1 MQTMRDIV
9 PLRSMDK
16 QVEASCYNQV
26 QLALHR
32 LDNPL
37 RLELP
42 GHRGLEIQLEADAW
56 LCLDITVEG
65 DLPVLRWHSF
75 EVQHRQSLHEP
86 IQCRLDLYHIHAGLI
101 MGTALDALEGLL
113 KQRLI
118 ETGTS

>member
-1 MQTMRDIV
+1 MQMIRDIV

-16 QVEASCYNQV
+16 QIEASCYNQV

-42 GHRGLEIQLEADAW
+42 NHRGLEIHLEVEAW
-56 LCLDITVEG
+56 LCLDVVAGE
-65 DLPVLRWHSF
+65 LPVLRWHSF
-75 EVQHRQSLHEP
+75 EVQDRHSLHEP

-101 MGTALDALEGLL
+101 MGTALDALEVLL
-113 KQRLI
+113 KQRLV
-118 ETGTS
+118 ETGPF